1 MKLKNNGYFKISAIS
16 ISAIILICS
25 GAVNSAYASAVCPTN
40 TEWDGYNCI
49 SNEIDNTITSDS
61 DASKNKN
68 HDSESKQ
75 GMTFT
80 GSANQIFSDLAV
92 TKSEIKEIQNKKG
105 VALEQKMSHSNQ
117 KTMNLTRE
125 NFYFKDVRE
134 WSTKNA
140 ESTLNIMVN
149 GKDIQNPDFGKNN
162 YKQIEYGEQF
172 QRSEDP
178 VLQNQ
183 IMYEK
188 NIAEKTFLK
197 LWGNFTNH

>member
-1 MKLKNNGYFKISAIS
+1 M
-16 ISAIILICS
+16 ILICS
-25 GAVNSAYASAVCPTN
+25 GVVNWAYASAVCPTN

-49 SNEIDNTITSDS
+49 SNEIDNTVISDSS

-68 HDSESKQ
+68 QDDESNQ
-75 GMTFT
+75 ETILT
-80 GSANQIFSDLAV
+80 GSAYEILKDITV
-92 TKSEIKEIQNKKG
+92 TKLEIKEIQNKKS
-105 VALEQKMSHSNQ
+105 VASEQKKKNSNQ
-117 KTMNLTRE
+117 ETMNLTRE
-125 NFYFKDVRE
+125 NFYFKDVRD

-140 ESTLNIMVN
+140 ELTLNLMIN

-162 YKQIEYGEQF
+162 YKQIEYGEQL
-172 QRSEDP
+172 QRSKDP